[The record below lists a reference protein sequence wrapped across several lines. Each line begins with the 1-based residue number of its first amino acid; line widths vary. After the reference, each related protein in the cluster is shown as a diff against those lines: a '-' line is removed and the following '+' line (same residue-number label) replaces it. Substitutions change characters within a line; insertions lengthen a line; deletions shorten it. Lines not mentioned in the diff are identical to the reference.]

1 MYHSNNYN
9 KLKKLTLMK
18 YFRMLTMLSL
28 VFFLG
33 CTSNLNE
40 KLGGELN
47 ATQAGKITSGTQFL
61 NSAYKALQIFETQD
75 NVWAMEEHTSDELEG
90 PTRGGDWD
98 DNGIWRQLHQH
109 TWDAGH
115 TFVKNTFNG
124 LSNGVFQ
131 SIQALSFKTT
141 PSEKAQAQ
149 FLQAWFVFHL
159 LDLYG
164 QVPFRDAGEDLRQPS
179 RVLKGQKAVDLIV
192 ADLEAAIPNLSNNV
206 ASSVVSKNAAEA
218 LLAKVYLNKTVF
230 VNGGSSFT
238 FDNADLDKVI
248 ANCDAVINSGNYS
261 LSQGLG
267 YYDNFR
273 PDNDVNPGAS
283 EVIFSSKHTRGEA
296 GGNIASRWFMTLH
309 YNQNPSGWNGFTTLS
324 TFYAKFTDPNDVR
337 KGNNTLT
344 GLTEISGLKAGF
356 LEGQQ
361 YDENGTPLKDRLGN
375 PLSFTVNSPII
386 SSGPNL
392 EDTGLRGI
400 KYIPDFQNP
409 STPNNDYVLLRYA
422 DVLLMKAEA
431 MLREGDAT
439 GSLAIVNQIRA
450 ARNAAALPSLD
461 LSSLL
466 DERGRELWWEGWRR
480 QDQIR
485 FGTFLDAGPQKAASS
500 ATYLLFPIPSSAIG
514 ANPNLVQN
522 PGY

>member
-1 MYHSNNYN
+1 
-9 KLKKLTLMK
+9 MK
-18 YFRMLTMLSL
+18 YFRILTILSL
-28 VFFLG
+28 VFTLS
-33 CTSNLNE
+33 CSTNLDE
-40 KLGGELN
+40 QLGGELN
-47 ATQAGKITSGTQFL
+47 TAQANVLTSGTQFL
-61 NSAYKALQIFETQD
+61 NSAYKALQSFDTQD
-75 NVWAMEEHTSDELEG
+75 LVWAMQEHTSDEVEG

-115 TFVKNTFNG
+115 QFVENTFNS
-124 LSNGVFQ
+124 LSNGVFL
-131 SIQALSFKTT
+131 SIQALSFNLTA
-141 PSEKAQAQ
+141 SEKAQAQ
-149 FLQAWFVFHL
+149 FLQAWFVFHI

-164 QVPFRDAGEDLRQPS
+164 QVPFRDAGEDLRLPS
-179 RVLKGQKAVDLIV
+179 RVLKGQEAVDLIV
-192 ADLEAAIPNLSNNV
+192 NELNEAIPNLPTN
-206 ASSVVSKNAAEA
+206 ASTGIVSKSAAQA
-218 LLAKVYLNKTVF
+218 LLAKILLNKGVYI
-230 VNGGSSFT
+230 NGGTSPT
-238 FDNADLDKVI
+238 FDNADLDQVI
-248 ANCDAVINSGNYS
+248 TNCDAVINSGKYT

-283 EVIFSSKHTRGEA
+283 EVIFVSKNTRGEG
-296 GGNIASRWFMTLH
+296 GGNIASRYFMTLH

-324 TFYAKFTDPNDVR
+324 DFYQKFTDPNDVR

-361 YDENGTPLKDRLGN
+361 VDENGTQIMDRLGN
-375 PLSFTVNSPII
+375 PLIFTVNSPII

-392 EDTGLRGI
+392 ESTGLRGI
-400 KYIPDFQNP
+400 KYIPDFDNP
-409 STPNNDYVLLRYA
+409 GTPNNDDVLLRYS

-431 MLREGDAT
+431 MLRKGDA
-439 GSLAIVNQIRA
+439 GRGLAIVNQIRT
-450 ARNAAALPSLD
+450 ARNAAALGSVD
-461 LSSLL
+461 LGSML

-485 FGTFLDAGPQKAASS
+485 FGTFLDAGPQKSASDVK
-500 ATYLLFPIPSSAIG
+500 YLLFPIPSIAISG
-514 ANPNLVQN
+514 NPNLTQN